1 MPRVTDFIGLFFSDQ
16 RRVIAGA
23 EKPIAI
29 PKPLSAFIA
38 DRASITQSYGKAVM
52 AAIFFY
58 VVSNLANNTSQ
69 IVYNT
74 SLNC

>member
-1 MPRVTDFIGLFFSDQ
+1 MPRVTDFIGLFFSGQ

-29 PKPLSAFIA
+29 PKSLSAFIA
-38 DRASITQSYGKAVM
+38 DRASITQSHDKAVM